1 MKILLAED
9 DPVTRRLVESQLRKW
24 GHEIVVAP
32 DGELAWRVLQRPDAP
47 AIAVLDWVMP
57 GMDGLDLCKGV
68 RGLGREPYT
77 YLILLTARGGL
88 QNIVEGF
95 EAGAD
100 DYIVK
105 PFDVN
110 ELRVRI
116 KTGERIVALHQELI
130 AARAHLQGINRD
142 LAEEIERRTLVEERL
157 ERARDELE
165 EHVRERTAEL
175 VNALREKD
183 VLLREIHHRVKNN
196 LQIIS
201 SLLGLQSHRIR
212 EQELLDALMDSQGR
226 IRSMALV
233 HEQLYETQDLARIEF
248 AGYARVLARS
258 LVQSYAN
265 TSGSVNVQV
274 LGESVYLEIQTAIP
288 CGLILNELVSNCL
301 KHAFPPGSQ
310 GEVIVEIS
318 QTSES
323 EYSLVVS
330 DNGKGIPLSLDF
342 NNSTT
347 LGLRLVK
354 NLVESQL
361 RGRLEV
367 RRNKGTKIT
376 VVFSPR

>member
-1 MKILLAED
+1 LKILLAED

-265 TSGSVNVQV
+265 SSGSVNVQV

-323 EYSLVVS
+323 EYTLVVS